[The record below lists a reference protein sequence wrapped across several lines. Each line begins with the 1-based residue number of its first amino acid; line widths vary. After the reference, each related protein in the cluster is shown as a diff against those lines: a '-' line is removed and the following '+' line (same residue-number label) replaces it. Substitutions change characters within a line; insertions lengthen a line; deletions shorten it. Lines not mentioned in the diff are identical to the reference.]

1 MPEQNPSRKLSS
13 AKLKAIKPHDLQR
26 PPAPKTQPIPRE
38 QEDEPEETQFRRPK
52 PPPVKT
58 GGLSL
63 RYKILASG
71 VAIIFITALLIYL
84 VVSRRTTRILDE
96 EIDAKGLRITEVLA
110 SLDASYWT
118 AVLDQKFT
126 SRTDRYNALRNFLY
140 YCASVEIGQR
150 ILGDPGYQTY
160 KDKHEDEVR
169 KDPEPVVNL
178 YERLQKERDHLV
190 RGYETKIGRST
201 VLDQGYQEERLD
213 GLRVDEVSLLDEF
226 FERTVGKETYTYAKG
241 SRRFRELLSKMV
253 IRLDRADPFAV
264 LKGDKGYKE
273 ILQASVLDVKTN
285 RSVNLNDREMS
296 VAMRGS
302 RQSEG
307 GVRIADAQEQST
319 GLPVRSFI
327 KEVEYPGGTLRFT
340 VLLSLAD
347 IEAARSALLSSVFL
361 PTLIS
366 AVIGI
371 AILVGISFLIT
382 TPLQKLVRDINIV
395 SEGDLDHQTE
405 VDTRDEIGLVART
418 FNRMTQLLKIAHEQE
433 IERKTME
440 HELNIAHQIQA
451 NLLPKKKPMLPGYDI
466 DSFYRP
472 SKEVGGDYFDFLEI
486 DESHLGL
493 VVADVSG
500 KGVPASIVMSMVR
513 TLIRMEAERSRNL
526 STRDTLI
533 RVNQILAKDIKK
545 GMFVT
550 AMYVILDCRTH
561 ELLVSSAGHN
571 PLVVWRAA
579 TKQVEWINPNGMALG
594 FSSGDLFAR
603 SMKEEK
609 YLLEP
614 GDRIVGYTDGVVEA
628 MNENKEIFGDKRLN
642 ALVQKVATRP
652 SNEFVATM
660 AQVLDQYKGSAPQHD
675 DITIVTARRLP

>member
-1 MPEQNPSRKLSS
+1 MPEQNPSKKRSS
-13 AKLKAIKPHDLQR
+13 AKVKAIKPHDLQR
-26 PPAPKTQPIPRE
+26 PPAPKTQPRPRE
-38 QEDEPEETQFRRPK
+38 EEDDSESTQFRKPM
-52 PPPVKT
+52 PPPVRT
-58 GGLSL
+58 SGLSL
-63 RYKILASG
+63 RYKIVASG
-71 VAIIFITALLIYL
+71 VAIIFITAVLIYF
-84 VVSRRTTRILDE
+84 VVSSRTTRILNE
-96 EIDAKGLRITEVLA
+96 EIDAKGLRITEILA

-118 AVLDQKFT
+118 AVLEQKST
-126 SRTDRYNALRNFLY
+126 SESGRFQAVRGFLE
-140 YCASVEIGQR
+140 YCAAVEIGQR
-150 ILGDPGYQTY
+150 ILSDPRYQTY
-160 KDKHEDEVR
+160 KDKHEEEVR
-169 KDPEPVVNL
+169 KDPESVVNM
-178 YERLQKERDHLV
+178 YDRLQNEREKIV
-190 RGYETKIGRST
+190 EGYEAKIGRDN
-201 VLDQGYQEERLD
+201 VLDQGYKDERVK
-213 GLRVDEVSLLDEF
+213 GLRVEEVSLLDEF
-226 FERTVGKETYTYAKG
+226 FGRAAGRETFMYAKE
-241 SRRFRELLSKMV
+241 SKKFRELLSKVV
-253 IRLDRADPFAV
+253 IRLDKADPFSS
-264 LKGDKGYKE
+264 LKSDKGYKE
-273 ILQASVLDVKTN
+273 ILQASVFDVTMN
-285 RSVNLNDREMS
+285 RSLNLNDREMA
-296 VAMRGS
+296 VVMRGS

-307 GVRIADAQEQST
+307 GVKIADAFEQST

-327 KEVEYPGGTLRFT
+327 KEVDYPGGTLRFT

-347 IEAARSALLSSVFL
+347 IEAARSALMSSILL

-371 AILVGISFLIT
+371 AILIGISFLIT
-382 TPLQKLVRDINIV
+382 NPLQKLVRDINIV

-405 VDTRDEIGLVART
+405 VDTKDEIGMVART
-418 FNRMTQLLKIAHEQE
+418 FNRMTQLLKIAHKQE

-451 NLLPKKKPMLPGYDI
+451 NLLPKKKPMLQGYDI

-472 SKEVGGDYFDFLEI
+472 SKEVGGDYFDFLEV
-486 DESHLGL
+486 DDSHLGL
-493 VVADVSG
+493 AVADVSG

-550 AMYVILDCRTH
+550 ALYVILDRRTH

-571 PLVVWRAA
+571 PLLVWRAA

-594 FSSGDLFAR
+594 FSSGDLFEK

-609 YLLEP
+609 FILEP

-628 MNENKEIFGDKRLN
+628 MNENKQVFGDERLN
-642 ALVQKVATRP
+642 ALVLKVATKP
-652 SNEFVATM
+652 SNEFVGTM
-660 AQVLDQYKGSAPQHD
+660 AQILDQYKGSAPQHD